1 MEYLLK
7 NAVLVN
13 EGRCVKGEMWIKDGK
28 IEGIRRVE
36 EEGEGLFSDGSRRA
50 VGDSLADAELSGR
63 KVLPGEAFP
72 EGGTRP
78 LQTGWYSLQDGFA
91 MGKEYESAGC
101 QVMDLKGACVLPG
114 IIDDQVHFRQPG
126 LTHKGDIASESL
138 AALKGGVTSFMDM
151 PNTKPQTLTQDLLAQ
166 KYRMGA
172 EDSHVNYS
180 FYMGCSEDNLDEVL
194 KTDPRDVCGIKLF
207 LGSSTG
213 NMLVEDPAY
222 LEALFANAPTIV
234 AAHCEEESII
244 RQNTADFKARYG
256 DAAPFSIHPLV
267 RSAEACYQSSSKAA
281 ALARKHGA
289 KLHILHLSTA
299 KELELLGDDGI
310 SGEICVHYLWFSDQD
325 YGKYGWRMKCNPAIK
340 TAEDRE
346 ALRRAV
352 KSGKLVVATDHAP
365 HTYEEKQKPYF
376 ECPSGSPWVGHS
388 LPMMLELVHQGIF
401 SLTEVVEAMCHRPAH
416 LFQIAG
422 RGFLRPGY
430 AADLAIVDP
439 EQAWQ
444 VDKQNI
450 DYKCGWSALEGQVL
464 HGKVLS
470 TFVNGNLV
478 YDRGEVLMPGY
489 RGERLLFER

>member
-1 MEYLLK
+1 
-7 NAVLVN
+7 
-13 EGRCVKGEMWIKDGK
+13 
-28 IEGIRRVE
+28 
-36 EEGEGLFSDGSRRA
+36 
-50 VGDSLADAELSGR
+50 
-63 KVLPGEAFP
+63 
-72 EGGTRP
+72 
-78 LQTGWYSLQDGFA
+78 

>member
-340 TAEDRE
+340 TFADRE

-401 SLTEVVEAMCHRPAH
+401 SLTEVVEAMCHRPAR

>member
-1 MEYLLK
+1 MNYLLK

-13 EGRCVKGEMWIKDGK
+13 EGRCRKGEIRIKDGK
-28 IEGIRRVE
+28 IESVCWEKAAGEDEAIGICASVRGAAEGVE
-36 EEGEGLFSDGSRRA
+36 RASDA
-50 VGDSLADAELSGR
+50 VAGIGPMAQR
-63 KVLPGEAFP
+63 EAFP
-72 EGGTRP
+72 GPYQEI
-78 LQTGWYSLQDGFA
+78 
-91 MGKEYESAGC
+91 
-101 QVMDLKGACVLPG
+101 DLKGAYVLPG

-151 PNTKPQTLTQDLLAQ
+151 PNTKPQTLTQELLAQ

-172 EDSHVNYS
+172 EDSRINYS
-180 FYMGCSEDNLDEVL
+180 FYMGCSEDNLEEVL
-194 KTDPRDVCGIKLF
+194 KTDPRDVCGIKVF

-213 NMLVEDPAY
+213 NMLVQNPAY

-234 AAHCEEESII
+234 AAHCEEESVI

-256 DAAPFSIHPLV
+256 EAAPFSIHPLV

-352 KSGKLVVATDHAP
+352 KSGQLVVATDHAP

-388 LPMMLELVHQGIF
+388 LPMMLELVHQGVF
-401 SLTEVVEAMCHRPAH
+401 SLTEVVEAMCHRPAR

-430 AADLAIVDP
+430 AADLAVVDP
-439 EQAWQ
+439 GQAWQ
-444 VDKQNI
+444 VDKSNI
-450 DYKCGWSALEGQVL
+450 DYKCGWSALEGQVR

-470 TFVNGNLV
+470 TFVNGHLV
-478 YDRGEVLMPGY
+478 YDKGEVLMPDY
-489 RGERLLFER
+489 RGERLLFDR

>member
-234 AAHCEEESII
+234 AAHCEEEGII

-340 TAEDRE
+340 TFADRE

-388 LPMMLELVHQGIF
+388 LPMMLELVRQGVF
-401 SLTEVVEAMCHRPAH
+401 SLTDVVESMCHRPAR

>member
-1 MEYLLK
+1 MNYLLK

-13 EGRCVKGEMWIKDGK
+13 EGRCRKGEIRIKDGK
-28 IEGIRRVE
+28 IESVCWEKAAGEDEAIGICASVRGAAEGVE
-36 EEGEGLFSDGSRRA
+36 RASDA
-50 VGDSLADAELSGR
+50 VAGIGPMAQR
-63 KVLPGEAFP
+63 EAFP
-72 EGGTRP
+72 GSYREI
-78 LQTGWYSLQDGFA
+78 
-91 MGKEYESAGC
+91 
-101 QVMDLKGACVLPG
+101 DLKGAYVLPG

-172 EDSHVNYS
+172 EDSRINYS
-180 FYMGCSEDNLDEVL
+180 FYMGCSEDNLEEVL
-194 KTDPRDVCGIKLF
+194 KTDPRDVCGIKVF

-213 NMLVEDPAY
+213 NMLVQNPAY

-234 AAHCEEESII
+234 AAHCEEESVI

-256 DAAPFSIHPLV
+256 EEAPFSIHPLV

-352 KSGKLVVATDHAP
+352 KSGQLVVATDHAP

-388 LPMMLELVHQGIF
+388 LPMMLELVHQGVF
-401 SLTEVVEAMCHRPAH
+401 SLTEVVEAMCHRPAR

-430 AADLAIVDP
+430 AADLAVVDP
-439 EQAWQ
+439 GQAWQ
-444 VDKQNI
+444 VDKSNI

-470 TFVNGNLV
+470 TFVNGHLV
-478 YDRGEVLMPGY
+478 YDKGEVLMPDY

>member
-1 MEYLLK
+1 MNYLLK

-13 EGRCVKGEMWIKDGK
+13 EGRCRKGEIRIKDGK
-28 IEGIRRVE
+28 IESVCWEKLAGEDEAIGICAAGKGTAESAERE
-36 EEGEGLFSDGSRRA
+36 SDA
-50 VGDSLADAELSGR
+50 VAGIGPMAQR
-63 KVLPGEAFP
+63 EAFP
-72 EGGTRP
+72 GSYREI
-78 LQTGWYSLQDGFA
+78 
-91 MGKEYESAGC
+91 
-101 QVMDLKGACVLPG
+101 DLKGAYVLPG

-151 PNTKPQTLTQDLLAQ
+151 PNTKPQTLTQELLAQ

-172 EDSHVNYS
+172 EDSRINYS
-180 FYMGCSEDNLDEVL
+180 FYMGCSEDNLEEVL
-194 KTDPRDVCGIKLF
+194 KTDPRDVCGIKVF

-213 NMLVEDPAY
+213 NMLVQNPAY
-222 LEALFANAPTIV
+222 LEALFASAPTIV
-234 AAHCEEESII
+234 AAHCEEESVI

-256 DAAPFSIHPLV
+256 EEAPFSIHPLV

-352 KSGKLVVATDHAP
+352 KSGQLVVATDHAP

-388 LPMMLELVHQGIF
+388 LPMMLELVHQGVF
-401 SLTEVVEAMCHRPAH
+401 SLMEVVEAMCHRPAR

-430 AADLAIVDP
+430 AADLAVVDP
-439 EQAWQ
+439 GQAWQ
-444 VDKQNI
+444 VDKSNI

-470 TFVNGNLV
+470 TFVNGRLV
-478 YDRGEVLMPGY
+478 YDKGEVLMPDY

>member
-1 MEYLLK
+1 MK

-28 IEGIRRVE
+28 IEGIRRLE

-213 NMLVEDPAY
+213 NMLVQNPAY

-401 SLTEVVEAMCHRPAH
+401 SLTEVVEAMCHRPAR

-430 AADLAIVDP
+430 AADLAVVDP
-439 EQAWQ
+439 GQAWQ
-444 VDKQNI
+444 VDKSNI

-489 RGERLLFER
+489 RGERLLFDR

>member
-1 MEYLLK
+1 MK

-63 KVLPGEAFP
+63 KVLPREAFP

-430 AADLAIVDP
+430 AADLAIVDS

>member
-1 MEYLLK
+1 MK

-340 TAEDRE
+340 TFADRE

-401 SLTEVVEAMCHRPAH
+401 SLTEVVEAMCHRPAR

-489 RGERLLFER
+489 RGERLLFEH

>member
-1 MEYLLK
+1 MNYLLK

-13 EGRCVKGEMWIKDGK
+13 EGRCRNGEIRIKDGK
-28 IEGIRRVE
+28 IESVCWETAAGEDESVGICAAGRGAA
-36 EEGEGLFSDGSRRA
+36 EGAERESDVVAGM
-50 VGDSLADAELSGR
+50 DSTAQAETF
-63 KVLPGEAFP
+63 PGPYQEI
-72 EGGTRP
+72 
-78 LQTGWYSLQDGFA
+78 
-91 MGKEYESAGC
+91 
-101 QVMDLKGACVLPG
+101 DLKGAYVLPG

-151 PNTKPQTLTQDLLAQ
+151 PNTKPQTLTQELLVQ
-166 KYRMGA
+166 
-172 EDSHVNYS
+172 N
-180 FYMGCSEDNLDEVL
+180 
-194 KTDPRDVCGIKLF
+194 
-207 LGSSTG
+207 
-213 NMLVEDPAY
+213 PAY

-234 AAHCEEESII
+234 AAHCEEESVI

-256 DAAPFSIHPLV
+256 EEAPFSIHPLV

-352 KSGKLVVATDHAP
+352 KSGQLVVATDHAP

-388 LPMMLELVHQGIF
+388 LPMMLELVHQGVF
-401 SLTEVVEAMCHRPAH
+401 SLTEVVEAMCHRPAR

-430 AADLAIVDP
+430 AADLAVVDP
-439 EQAWQ
+439 GQAWQ
-444 VDKQNI
+444 VDKSNI

-470 TFVNGNLV
+470 TFVNGHLV
-478 YDRGEVLMPGY
+478 YDKGEVLMPDY
-489 RGERLLFER
+489 RGERLLFDR

>member
-63 KVLPGEAFP
+63 KVLPREAFP

-430 AADLAIVDP
+430 AADLAIVDS

>member
-1 MEYLLK
+1 MK

>member
-1 MEYLLK
+1 MNYLLK

-13 EGRCVKGEMWIKDGK
+13 EGRCRKGEIRIKDGK
-28 IEGIRRVE
+28 IESVCWEKAAGEDEAIGICASVRGAAEGVE
-36 EEGEGLFSDGSRRA
+36 RASDA
-50 VGDSLADAELSGR
+50 VAGIGPMAQR
-63 KVLPGEAFP
+63 EAFP
-72 EGGTRP
+72 GPYQEI
-78 LQTGWYSLQDGFA
+78 
-91 MGKEYESAGC
+91 
-101 QVMDLKGACVLPG
+101 DLKGAYVLPG

-151 PNTKPQTLTQDLLAQ
+151 PNTKPQTLTQELLAQ

-172 EDSHVNYS
+172 EDSRINYS
-180 FYMGCSEDNLDEVL
+180 FYMGCSEDNLEEVL
-194 KTDPRDVCGIKLF
+194 KTDPRDVCGIKVF

-213 NMLVEDPAY
+213 NMLVQNPAY

-234 AAHCEEESII
+234 AAHCEEESVI

-256 DAAPFSIHPLV
+256 EEAPFSIHPLV

-352 KSGKLVVATDHAP
+352 KSGQLVVATDHAP

-388 LPMMLELVHQGIF
+388 LPMMLELVHQGVF
-401 SLTEVVEAMCHRPAH
+401 SLTEVVEAMCHRPAR

-430 AADLAIVDP
+430 AADLAVVDP
-439 EQAWQ
+439 GQAWQ
-444 VDKQNI
+444 VDKSNI

>member
-1 MEYLLK
+1 MK

-63 KVLPGEAFP
+63 KVLPREAFP

-388 LPMMLELVHQGIF
+388 LPVHGQGELRRA
-401 SLTEVVEAMCHRPAH
+401 VVLHFAQCVV
-416 LFQIAG
+416 G
-422 RGFLRPGY
+422 
-430 AADLAIVDP
+430 ADLCLQHNRPPPSARFCDIV
-439 EQAWQ
+439 
-444 VDKQNI
+444 
-450 DYKCGWSALEGQVL
+450 S
-464 HGKVLS
+464 
-470 TFVNGNLV
+470 
-478 YDRGEVLMPGY
+478 
-489 RGERLLFER
+489 

>member
-1 MEYLLK
+1 MK

-234 AAHCEEESII
+234 VAHCEEESVI

-401 SLTEVVEAMCHRPAH
+401 SLTEVVEAMCHRPAR

>member
-1 MEYLLK
+1 MNYLLK

-13 EGRCVKGEMWIKDGK
+13 EGRCRKGEIRIKDGK
-28 IEGIRRVE
+28 IESVCWEKAAGEDEAIGICASVRGAAEGVE
-36 EEGEGLFSDGSRRA
+36 RASDA
-50 VGDSLADAELSGR
+50 VAGIGPMAQR
-63 KVLPGEAFP
+63 EAFP
-72 EGGTRP
+72 GPYQEI
-78 LQTGWYSLQDGFA
+78 
-91 MGKEYESAGC
+91 
-101 QVMDLKGACVLPG
+101 DLKGAYVLPG

-151 PNTKPQTLTQDLLAQ
+151 PNTKPQTLTQELLAQ

-172 EDSHVNYS
+172 EDSRINYS
-180 FYMGCSEDNLDEVL
+180 FYMGCSEDNLEEVL
-194 KTDPRDVCGIKLF
+194 KTDPRDVCGIKVF

-213 NMLVEDPAY
+213 NMLVQNPAY

-234 AAHCEEESII
+234 AAHCEEESVI

-256 DAAPFSIHPLV
+256 EEAPFSIHPLV

-325 YGKYGWRMKCNPAIK
+325 YGKYGWRMKCNPAI
-340 TAEDRE
+340 
-346 ALRRAV
+346 
-352 KSGKLVVATDHAP
+352 
-365 HTYEEKQKPYF
+365 YEEKQKPYF

-388 LPMMLELVHQGIF
+388 LPMMLELVHQGVF
-401 SLTEVVEAMCHRPAH
+401 SLTEVVEAMCHRPAR

-430 AADLAIVDP
+430 AADLAVVDP
-439 EQAWQ
+439 GQAWQ
-444 VDKQNI
+444 VDKSNI

-470 TFVNGNLV
+470 TFVNGHLV
-478 YDRGEVLMPGY
+478 YDKGEVLMPDY

>member
-1 MEYLLK
+1 MK

-340 TAEDRE
+340 TFADRE

-401 SLTEVVEAMCHRPAH
+401 SLTEVVEAMCHRPAR

>member
-180 FYMGCSEDNLDEVL
+180 FYMGCSEDNLNEVL

-401 SLTEVVEAMCHRPAH
+401 SLTEVVEAMCHRPAR

>member
-1 MEYLLK
+1 MNYLLK

-13 EGRCVKGEMWIKDGK
+13 EGRCRKGEIRIKDGK
-28 IEGIRRVE
+28 IESVCWE
-36 EEGEGLFSDGSRRA
+36 KAAGEDGSVDIGKDCAAGRGA
-50 VGDSLADAELSGR
+50 AEDAEQASDVVAGIGSMAQ
-63 KVLPGEAFP
+63 KETFPGPYQEI
-72 EGGTRP
+72 
-78 LQTGWYSLQDGFA
+78 
-91 MGKEYESAGC
+91 
-101 QVMDLKGACVLPG
+101 DLKGACVLPG

-138 AALKGGVTSFMDM
+138 SALKGGVTSFMDM

-180 FYMGCSEDNLDEVL
+180 FYMGCSEDNLNEVL

-340 TAEDRE
+340 TFADRE

-401 SLTEVVEAMCHRPAH
+401 SLTEVVEAMCHRPAR

>member
-1 MEYLLK
+1 MK

-28 IEGIRRVE
+28 IEGIRRLE

-194 KTDPRDVCGIKLF
+194 KTDLRDVCGIKLF

-401 SLTEVVEAMCHRPAH
+401 SLTEVVEAMCHRPAR

-430 AADLAIVDP
+430 AADLAVVDP
-439 EQAWQ
+439 GQAWQ
-444 VDKQNI
+444 VDKSNI

-489 RGERLLFER
+489 RGERLLFDR

>member
-1 MEYLLK
+1 MNYLLK

-13 EGRCVKGEMWIKDGK
+13 EGRCRKGEIRIKDGK
-28 IEGIRRVE
+28 IESVCWE
-36 EEGEGLFSDGSRRA
+36 KAAGEDGSVAIGKDCAAGRGA
-50 VGDSLADAELSGR
+50 AEDAERASDVVAGIGSMAQ
-63 KVLPGEAFP
+63 KETFPGPYQEI
-72 EGGTRP
+72 
-78 LQTGWYSLQDGFA
+78 
-91 MGKEYESAGC
+91 
-101 QVMDLKGACVLPG
+101 DLKGACVLPG

-180 FYMGCSEDNLDEVL
+180 FYMGCSEDNLNEVL

-401 SLTEVVEAMCHRPAH
+401 SLTEVVEAMCHRPAR

-430 AADLAIVDP
+430 AADLAVVDP
-439 EQAWQ
+439 GQAWQ
-444 VDKQNI
+444 VDKSNI